1 MYAFNYRLRNS
12 ERSVAPFAPDRLT
25 ISEHKYAGLVLKGS
39 SDRVWTE
46 LPHDSNLRHGVVTL
60 IEKQ

>member
-25 ISEHKYAGLVLKGS
+25 ISEHKYAWLILKDS
-39 SDRVWTE
+39 SGCVRTE
-46 LPHDSNLRHGVVTL
+46 LPRGSNLRHGIVTL
-60 IEKQ
+60 IEEQ